1 MLLLMA
7 YKRTMRKR
15 WRWLSGSGSS
25 MNLPREWKFQERW
38 QRCDNTE
45 SHDLGDYEYRAM
57 SIDIGYKLWCGPL
70 IRSFADDV
78 ASDLHADESVH
89 QELHSY
95 PFYGNFLLH
104 CSASTS
110 SLASLLWSPSICVWP
125 WVSMQ
130 QHLTSAQHPAHPST
144 VVPWPGVLPSL
155 PVLASGKPWDI
166 SPNIGSVPRHYSH
179 CTCLQNI

>member
-70 IRSFADDV
+70 KRSFADDM

-130 QHLTSAQHPAHPST
+130 QHLTPSSSLYCGPLAWSAAL
-144 VVPWPGVLPSL
+144 LPCS
-155 PVLASGKPWDI
+155 
-166 SPNIGSVPRHYSH
+166 
-179 CTCLQNI
+179 CLWQALGHIPQYWVSS